1 MNVSD
6 HRSCD
11 ATKAQETMDE
21 KSTPQSC
28 VTMTNGSLTIVRELK
43 LRTTL
48 WQLWGSTLFPFGMEG
63 KILYN

>member
-48 WQLWGSTLFPFGMEG
+48 
-63 KILYN
+63 